1 MEITLFLKNINLLLI
16 KFSKK
21 RKKVIKKAHSNI
33 ITSRRETEIL
43 DMGTLQELIINSV
56 AYKDNLFNVMN
67 DYDEDMTINLMGK
80 IVDKVF
86 GELYKELIETKSL
99 DIGDYTLYIEKGEI
113 IINE

>member
-1 MEITLFLKNINLLLI
+1 MNSLLI
-16 KFSKK
+16 NYEEFKG
-21 RKKVIKKAHSNI
+21 KKVIKKAHSNI
-33 ITSRRETEIL
+33 ITSRKETEIL

-56 AYKDNLFNVMN
+56 AYKDNLFNAMN

-99 DIGDYTLYIEKGEI
+99 DIGDYTLYIE
-113 IINE
+113 NEEEEE

>member
-1 MEITLFLKNINLLLI
+1 MNSLLI
-16 KFSKK
+16 NYAEFKG
-21 RKKVIKKAHSNI
+21 KKVIKKAHSNI
-33 ITSRRETEIL
+33 ITSRTETEIL

-86 GELYKELIETKSL
+86 GKLYKELIESECL
-99 DIGDYTLYIEKGEI
+99 DIGDYTLYIEREDC
-113 IINE
+113 